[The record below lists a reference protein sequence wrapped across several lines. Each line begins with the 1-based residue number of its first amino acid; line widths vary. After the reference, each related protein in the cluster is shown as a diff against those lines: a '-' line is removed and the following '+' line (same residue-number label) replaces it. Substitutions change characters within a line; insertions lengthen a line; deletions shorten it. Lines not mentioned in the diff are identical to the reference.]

1 MGSDSDDKLFFGT
14 LLKFSWIIVVIVGL
28 VIAGIFYSRHEENQA
43 IEEKAAQAERE
54 RARLLAEGLGGNN
67 FEIMNFYA
75 SPGTIRRG
83 DSAQICYGVSNAKDV
98 TLTPKPSEG
107 VWPSPERC
115 VSVSPEKTTTY
126 ILTAINS
133 SGEKKTATLVLTVQ

>member
-1 MGSDSDDKLFFGT
+1 MGNDPHDKSLPQTLF
-14 LLKFSWIIVVIVGL
+14 KFTWVVVVIVGL
-28 VIAGIFYSRHEENQA
+28 VVASIFYSRHEENQA
-43 IEEKAAQAERE
+43 IEEKAARAERE
-54 RARLLAEGLGGNN
+54 RARRLAEGLGGSN

-75 SPGTIRRG
+75 APGAIHRG
-83 DSAQICYGVSNAKDV
+83 DSSQICYGVSNAKDV
-98 TLTPKPSEG
+98 MLTPKPSEG

-126 ILTAINS
+126 TLTITNS

>member
-1 MGSDSDDKLFFGT
+1 MGNDSEDKLSLQT
-14 LLKFSWIIVVIVGL
+14 LFKFSWIVVVIVAL
-28 VIAGIFYSRHEENQA
+28 VVVGIFYSRHAENQA
-43 IEEKAAQAERE
+43 IEERAAQAERE
-54 RARLLAEGLGGNN
+54 RARKLAEGLGGNN

-75 SPGTIRRG
+75 SPGAIRRG

-98 TLTPKPSEG
+98 ALTPKPSEG

-126 ILTAINS
+126 TLTATNS

>member
-1 MGSDSDDKLFFGT
+1 MGNDLDERT
-14 LLKFSWIIVVIVGL
+14 LLQMVFKFSWVVVVIVAL
-28 VIAGIFYSRHEENQA
+28 VIAGIFYSRHEQNQA
-43 IEEKAAQAERE
+43 IEEKAAQAERD
-54 RARLLAEGLGGNN
+54 RARRLAEGLGGNN

-75 SPGTIRRG
+75 SPGAIHRG

-115 VSVSPEKTTTY
+115 VSVAPEKTTTY
-126 ILTAINS
+126 TLTATNS
-133 SGEKKTATLVLTVQ
+133 SGEKKAATLVLTVQ

>member
-1 MGSDSDDKLFFGT
+1 MGNDSEDKLSLQT
-14 LLKFSWIIVVIVGL
+14 LFKFSWIVVVIVAL
-28 VIAGIFYSRHEENQA
+28 VVVGIFYSRHEENQA
-43 IEEKAAQAERE
+43 IEERAAQAERE
-54 RARLLAEGLGGNN
+54 RARKLAEGLGGNN

-75 SPGTIRRG
+75 SPGAIHRG

-126 ILTAINS
+126 TLTVTNS